1 MKKKIKRL
9 RLYISEKNNFKQNM
23 NRASKDKDNRNI
35 SPKANSPKT
44 NGRNS
49 PQKRKP
55 KITTRRNLRLT
66 QVTNRRNRLQ
76 RAQYASASRYRNNVT
91 QPKRNNRSNN
101 SVRFGFV
108 QRRSYSFR
116 PRRTNYWRK
125 LYVGGLPRTLDNRG
139 LYNLFKNEGRLIGCQ
154 IMYDRLGNSRGFGN
168 IEFKN
173 PIDALRTI
181 RRWNNTK
188 FMGLTL
194 RVEYQKNRNINKG
207 STNRRRNFNNNYRNY
222 QNSNGNPRRNYQ
234 PAYERNGA
242 SRWIKNLNYYYY

>member
-1 MKKKIKRL
+1 
-9 RLYISEKNNFKQNM
+9 
-23 NRASKDKDNRNI
+23 
-35 SPKANSPKT
+35 
-44 NGRNS
+44 
-49 PQKRKP
+49 
-55 KITTRRNLRLT
+55 
-66 QVTNRRNRLQ
+66 
-76 RAQYASASRYRNNVT
+76 
-91 QPKRNNRSNN
+91 
-101 SVRFGFV
+101 
-108 QRRSYSFR
+108 
-116 PRRTNYWRK
+116 
-125 LYVGGLPRTLDNRG
+125 
-139 LYNLFKNEGRLIGCQ
+139 
-154 IMYDRLGNSRGFGN
+154 MYDRLGNSRGFGN

>member
-1 MKKKIKRL
+1 MNEKKIKRL

-91 QPKRNNRSNN
+91 QPKR
-101 SVRFGFV
+101 
-108 QRRSYSFR
+108 
-116 PRRTNYWRK
+116 K
-125 LYVGGLPRTLDNRG
+125 LEKIV
-139 LYNLFKNEGRLIGCQ
+139 C
-154 IMYDRLGNSRGFGN
+154 
-168 IEFKN
+168 
-173 PIDALRTI
+173 
-181 RRWNNTK
+181 RW
-188 FMGLTL
+188 F
-194 RVEYQKNRNINKG
+194 
-207 STNRRRNFNNNYRNY
+207 
-222 QNSNGNPRRNYQ
+222 
-234 PAYERNGA
+234 A
-242 SRWIKNLNYYYY
+242 